1 MVGVLIITLYRRV
14 LLQIKIVQGAKY
26 VEVCENK
33 EGKVNMVLGAYVG
46 IEDVKMLMEK
56 ALIGNS
62 MGKQVSEGPMRR
74 WIEKLWLGFLGYLP
88 RFHIF
93 VRG

>member
-14 LLQIKIVQGAKY
+14 LLRIKIVQGEKY

-46 IEDVKMLMEK
+46 IEDVKC
-56 ALIGNS
+56 
-62 MGKQVSEGPMRR
+62 
-74 WIEKLWLGFLGYLP
+74 
-88 RFHIF
+88 
-93 VRG
+93 